1 MDSLIRGAKEG
12 FEAVI
17 GGGGGDIIGGMGK
30 GAARALGEEI
40 AEGIEDR
47 VPSCCQ

>member
-17 GGGGGDIIGGMGK
+17 GGGGDIIGGMGK